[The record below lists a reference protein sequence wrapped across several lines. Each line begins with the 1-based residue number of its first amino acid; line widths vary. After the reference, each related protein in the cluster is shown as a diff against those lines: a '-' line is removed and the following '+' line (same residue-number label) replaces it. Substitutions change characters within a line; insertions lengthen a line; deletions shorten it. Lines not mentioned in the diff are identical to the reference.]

1 MPDYAAMAR
10 AAALKYGVDPNI
22 FVAQMALESGNFSED
37 VVTGQ
42 RDSPAGARGIAQL
55 MPVHWSAVDPTD
67 PAAALDYAARLMAHH
82 LKVYNGDY
90 SLALAAYNAGPG
102 NVEKYGG
109 VPPFE
114 ETQNYVSRLLGTS
127 GGGGTMATGTQAST
141 YEAILAKMAELAQQQ
156 PEFGSDEY
164 FIWLRA
170 MNDLSVAAGNVKP
183 SSSSSGGYEDPLQ
196 TDFQNKIQEFT
207 AKIGYDQATA
217 EQAMAEMERFL
228 GLREDSRARAEAIAA
243 GKDTIQKYGTQPG
256 KSTFSANDLGAAFG
270 TWADIL
276 GIDRGSQ
283 DFAKY
288 SGTIRID
295 PEADLRRFDAA
306 NGVSGLPPTLPG
318 MITRP
323 EDIPTRPGAGLT
335 SGIIGGN
342 GGSYGAPAVN
352 PFYAG
357 GDLGQGAAI
366 DPDLAPAQTYFPP
379 SSPVTLDNVMSQLP
393 GMQSFVGNSGGGGAL
408 AKATGKVST
417 LMPIKNPYY
426 KGGK

>member
-10 AAALKYGVDPNI
+10 AAALKYGVDPDI

-67 PAAALDYAARLMAHH
+67 PAAALDYAARLMANH
-82 LKVYNGDY
+82 LKTYNGDY

-170 MNDLSVAAGNVKP
+170 MNDLSVAASNVKP
-183 SSSSSGGYEDPLQ
+183 SSSSGGGSAEDPLQ

-243 GKDTIQKYGTQPG
+243 GKKLIQSYGTKDG
-256 KSTFSANDLGAAFG
+256 KNTFSANDLGAAFG
-270 TWADIL
+270 VWADIL

-295 PEADLRRFDAA
+295 PEADLRRLDAA
-306 NGVSGLPPTLPG
+306 NGVSGMPPTLPG

-342 GGSYGAPAVN
+342 GGSYGAPAAN

-393 GMQSFVGNSGGGGAL
+393 GTVPGLSASQAKVKTAMEYGG
-408 AKATGKVST
+408 KIP
-417 LMPIKNPYY
+417 MPQKNPYY
-426 KGGK
+426 KGGN